1 MMNDVPFVIS
11 EEEDLASGPG
21 TRLEH
26 SRVFV
31 KQSFIKVGK
40 GTDKA
45 SDIDIGRRM
54 DSDPLASVSK
64 GVIYF
69 LN

>member
-1 MMNDVPFVIS
+1 M
-11 EEEDLASGPG
+11 
-21 TRLEH
+21 
-26 SRVFV
+26 

-69 LN
+69 LNWLLH